1 MQRKIRLG
9 MIGGGRG
16 ALIGA
21 VHRAAARLD
30 GHYELVAGVFST
42 DRENNRLSA
51 SDLRLDPARVHDDFE
66 AMARAESIR
75 EDGID
80 VVAIVTPN
88 HLHFPIAQAFLN
100 AGIHVICDKPMT
112 TTLADA
118 QQLARLVEETGQ
130 VFAVTYNYTGYPL
143 VRQAREM
150 VRAGVLGDIRIV
162 RVDYLQDWLSTPLE
176 QTGQKQAAW
185 RTDPAASGPGGCIG
199 DIGTHAYHLL
209 SFVTG
214 LRPTQIAADLET
226 FVPGRRLDDHATVR
240 LALGPRAR
248 GLICASQVSPG
259 HENDLAIRVYGDK
272 ASLEWRQEDP
282 NVLVHC
288 ALGETRRIITR
299 GSANLGA
306 AATRAT
312 RIPPGH
318 PEGYLEAFA
327 QLYTDIA
334 GKIAAHA
341 QGASP
346 DPELMLVPDIEDGVA
361 GVRFVARAVAS
372 HQAGGTW
379 LDFNE

>member
-9 MIGGGRG
+9 MVGGGRG

-21 VHRAAARLD
+21 VHRTAARLD

-42 DRENNRLSA
+42 DAANNRQSA
-51 SDLRLDPARVHDDFE
+51 GDLHLDQSRVYDDFE
-66 AMARAESIR
+66 AMAGAESAR

-80 VVAIVTPN
+80 AVAIVTPN
-88 HLHFPIAQAFLN
+88 HLHFPMAQAFLK
-100 AGIHVICDKPMT
+100 AGIHVICDKPLT
-112 TTLADA
+112 TTLTDA
-118 QQLARLVEETGQ
+118 QQLARLVAKTGL

-150 VRAGVLGDIRIV
+150 VRAGALGDIRIV
-162 RVDYLQDWLSTPLE
+162 HVDYLQDWLSTPLE

-185 RTDPAASGPGGCIG
+185 RTDPARSGAGGCIG

-209 SFVTG
+209 HFVTG

-226 FVPGRRLDDHATVR
+226 FVPGRRLDDHAAVR
-240 LALGPRAR
+240 LKLGDRVR
-248 GLICASQVSPG
+248 GSICASQVSPG
-259 HENDLAIRVYGDK
+259 HENDLRIRIYGDK
-272 ASLEWRQEDP
+272 ASLEWHQEDP
-282 NVLVHC
+282 NVLVHA

-299 GSANLGA
+299 GGADLGPS
-306 AATRAT
+306 ATRAT

-334 GKIAAHA
+334 GKIEAHVR
-341 QGASP
+341 GA
-346 DPELMLVPDIEDGVA
+346 DPEPRLLLAPDIEDGVD

-379 LDFNE
+379 LSFDE